1 MQRYLSIVLGDNCH
15 ISHTLISDSN
25 YELDKYICA
34 NFKDSE
40 QIREKFTPQIN
51 QFLNENKSLI
61 HSIEERT
68 NKMYRGQIVILQ
80 CCEDGILKRIKVIYK
95 SDINKIKKEL
105 LPNQEFMQK
114 FIYDNRRYFS
124 SFIYNRTRYFQK
136 KTPYDTM
143 MNQFYREIKDDAS
156 FFEFC
161 RTILKYAEEYFNNKQ
176 NKNDIGE
183 SKKVDDI
190 NVKTLQ
196 MTNVM
201 ADNDDETPDP
211 DWEFRPDLDDIELGR
226 YSPDG
231 ELIINDIEDIAGE
244 DQEEQPKVKSKV
256 KTYKRD
262 PNQISF
268 FD

>member
-61 HSIEERT
+61 HSIEVKT

-80 CCEDGILKRIKVIYK
+80 CCEDGTLKRIKVIYRN
-95 SDINKIKKEL
+95 DINKIKNDL
-105 LPNQEFMQK
+105 LTNQEFMQK
-114 FIYDNRRYFS
+114 FIYDNRKYFS
-124 SFIYNRTRYFQK
+124 PFIYNNTRRLQSKTRYNKMMSDFYKYIK
-136 KTPYDTM
+136 K
-143 MNQFYREIKDDAS
+143 DAS

-161 RTILKYAEEYFNNKQ
+161 RIILKYAEEYFN
-176 NKNDIGE
+176 KNSNITINEE
-183 SKKVDDI
+183 SKKVDDAHLI
-190 NVKTLQ
+190 MSLT
-196 MTNVM
+196 TND
-201 ADNDDETPDP
+201 ADDETPDP

-244 DQEEQPKVKSKV
+244 YQEEQPKVKSKV

>member
-34 NFKDSE
+34 NFKNSE
-40 QIREKFTPQIN
+40 QIREKFAPQIN

-80 CCEDGILKRIKVIYK
+80 CSEDGLLNRIKVIYK

-105 LPNQEFMQK
+105 LTNQEFMQK
-114 FIYDNRRYFS
+114 FIYDNRKYFS

-143 MNQFYREIKDDAS
+143 MSQFYREIKDDAS

-161 RTILKYAEEYFNNKQ
+161 RTILKYAEEYFNNIQ
-176 NKNDIGE
+176 NKNDNGE

-190 NVKTLQ
+190 NFETLQ
-196 MTNVM
+196 MTNII

-211 DWEFRPDLDDIELGR
+211 DWKFRPDLDDIALGR
-226 YSPDG
+226 YSSDG
-231 ELIINDIEDIAGE
+231 ELISSDIEVNDDE
-244 DQEEQPKVKSKV
+244 QKEERPKVKV
-256 KTYKRD
+256 YKKD
-262 PNQISF
+262 PNQLSF